1 MKRAARGIF
10 KQWKFPMNRGI
21 LFMLCVIFC
30 RTAAQTDRQ
39 GMYFTGKPHLSG
51 ALPRFE
57 TTRDLLPAPIYDED
71 PKLVATYWKA
81 WELAFRHFHQPAP
94 GSGFISQFIDAAFN
108 DNIFLWDTAFMTMF
122 CNVAYG
128 VTPGI
133 SSLDNFYVK
142 QHETGEICREIN
154 RTTGIDFE
162 PWTNRERKPLFSRWA
177 STRVRAR

>member
-1 MKRAARGIF
+1 
-10 KQWKFPMNRGI
+10 MNRRI
-21 LFMLCVIFC
+21 LFLLCVLSC
-30 RTAAQTDRQ
+30 MTAAQTDRQ
-39 GMYFTGKPHLSG
+39 GIYCTRGQHATSSF
-51 ALPRFE
+51 PRFKSA
-57 TTRDLLPAPIYDED
+57 RDLLPTPFVDED
-71 PKLVATYWKA
+71 PRLVLAYWKA

-94 GSGFISQFIDAAFN
+94 GSNFVSQFIDAAFN
-108 DNIFLWDTAFMTMF
+108 ANIFLWDTAFMTMF